1 VQDEYVIFIYMHM
14 HRHMCIYIQCREAA
28 SGGGIL
34 GSVQGNCVIHILDS
48 RAGRGIPKMP
58 VD

>member
-1 VQDEYVIFIYMHM
+1 MRDGGNTFTPKHYRLELNSAHPVSGSQHS
-14 HRHMCIYIQCREAA
+14 REPHTQFGVFFLEI
-28 SGGGIL
+28 S
-34 GSVQGNCVIHILDS
+34 DS